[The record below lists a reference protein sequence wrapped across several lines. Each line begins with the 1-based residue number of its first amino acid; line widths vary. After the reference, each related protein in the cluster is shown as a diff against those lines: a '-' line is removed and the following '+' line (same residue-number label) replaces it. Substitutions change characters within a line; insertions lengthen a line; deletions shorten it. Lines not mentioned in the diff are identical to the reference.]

1 MRVLW
6 QEGSVHTAVV
16 FLFQLYF
23 YIIYIKSRIFTL
35 LQTLHSVLFIRPLI
49 NLNKMVSSFDLEN
62 KNSMQNNN
70 KNNIC

>member
-23 YIIYIKSRIFTL
+23 YIIYIKSRIFTS